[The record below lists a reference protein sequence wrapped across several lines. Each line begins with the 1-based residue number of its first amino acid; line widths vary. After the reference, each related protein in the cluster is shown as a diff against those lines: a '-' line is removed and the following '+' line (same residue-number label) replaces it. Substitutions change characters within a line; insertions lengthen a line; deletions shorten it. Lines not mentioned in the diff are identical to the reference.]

1 MTDKQINQWLRRQ
14 FSAVGWILILYYGL
28 VTFTTSLTSVTDMLC
43 QMLESLPGGILNL
56 APDWERINANAWGY
70 IAAVLVAFAIL
81 DAWKGRSFRKNEIFA
96 REAPMRFGTF
106 LTMLFFCMGAQDGK
120 QPVDYASGTDD
131 EFCGQVCC
139 ACSGKGGR

>member
-1 MTDKQINQWLRRQ
+1 MTDKQINRWLRRQ

-70 IAAVLVAFAIL
+70 IAAMLVAFAIL
-81 DAWKGRSFRKNEIFA
+81 DAWKGSSFQK
-96 REAPMRFGTF
+96 
-106 LTMLFFCMGAQDGK
+106 K
-120 QPVDYASGTDD
+120 
-131 EFCGQVCC
+131 
-139 ACSGKGGR
+139 